1 LSEDAGHILTEL
13 DSGLRVVTEALPSVR
28 SVALGVWVGTGSR
41 HESREQAGVSHF
53 LEHLLFKGTDRFSSL
68 EIDQIFD
75 GMGAEVNA
83 GTGKESTNVY
93 SRFLDQH
100 LERAWDVMSD
110 MVLRP
115 AYKDVDAERQV
126 VIEEIAMYE
135 DEPSDKVHD
144 VLSQAVFGDHPLG
157 RPIIGTAEVVGSVP
171 VPQIAEYHDA
181 RYVPTNMVIAA
192 AGNITHERI
201 VELVQERCGDMAGA
215 PASMAGGAPPALQT
229 RACFHRKETEQYH
242 LCLGAPGI
250 ARGDDRRFALRVLDT
265 ILGGSSSSRLFQEV
279 REKRGL
285 AYAVYSYTSQ
295 YLDSGQMG
303 IYVGTRPDRTAEALD
318 VIATELHR
326 IVDEPVPSDELERA
340 KENLKGR
347 TALSF
352 ESTLT
357 RMNRLGSAVLTGV
370 PVMSLDE
377 IVAAIEAV
385 SAEDVA
391 ALANELLQPSLL
403 SAAGVGGDEQIFRRA
418 LEPVSGAL
426 AVAA

>member
-1 LSEDAGHILTEL
+1 
-13 DSGLRVVTEALPSVR
+13 
-28 SVALGVWVGTGSR
+28 
-41 HESREQAGVSHF
+41 
-53 LEHLLFKGTDRFSSL
+53 
-68 EIDQIFD
+68 
-75 GMGAEVNA
+75 
-83 GTGKESTNVY
+83 
-93 SRFLDQH
+93 
-100 LERAWDVMSD
+100 

-115 AYKDVDAERQV
+115 AYADVDSERQV

-144 VLSQAVFGDHPLG
+144 VLADAVFGEHPLG

-181 RYVPTNMVIAA
+181 RYTGANMVVAA
-192 AGNITHERI
+192 AGNLEHERI
-201 VELVQERCGDMAGA
+201 VELVRASTEGLSRGDGHTAGQ
-215 PASMAGGAPPALQT
+215 PLAGVTP
-229 RACFHRKETEQYH
+229 RACFHQKTTEQYH
-242 LCLGAPGI
+242 LCLGGPGI
-250 ARGDDRRFALRVLDT
+250 SRGDDRRFALRVLDT

-295 YLDSGQMG
+295 YVDTGQMG
-303 IYVGTRPDRTAEALD
+303 IYVGTRPDRASEALD
-318 VIATELHR
+318 VIATELRR
-326 IVDEPVPSDELERA
+326 IVSDPVPSDELERA
-340 KENLKGR
+340 KENVKGR

-357 RMNRLGSAVLTGV
+357 RMNRLGSALLTGI

-391 ALANELLQPSLL
+391 ALAGELLDPSRL
-403 SAAGVGGDEQIFRRA
+403 SAAGVGGDEDVFRRA
-418 LEPVSGAL
+418 LEPVSDSLAL
-426 AVAA
+426 AA